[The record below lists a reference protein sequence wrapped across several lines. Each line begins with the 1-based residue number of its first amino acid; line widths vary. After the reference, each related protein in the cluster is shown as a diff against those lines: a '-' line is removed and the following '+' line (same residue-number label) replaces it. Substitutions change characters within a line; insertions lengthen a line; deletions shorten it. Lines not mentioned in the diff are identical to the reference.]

1 MERMSS
7 RPKVSFSDHSYS
19 RSIIGMGVGGGEG
32 GAKAPLAPQFHRSR
46 CFMYISTHYI
56 ETYIQVQLLF
66 PYSMKRC
73 TNGVETLESI
83 WHMGVSVIGRRT
95 P

>member
-1 MERMSS
+1 MEHMSS
-7 RPKVSFSDHSYS
+7 KPKVSFSDHSYS
-19 RSIIGMGVGGGEG
+19 RSIIGVCVCVWGR
-32 GAKAPLAPQFHRSR
+32 GAKALQFRRSR
-46 CFMYISTHYI
+46 CLMYISTHCI

-83 WHMGVSVIGRRT
+83 WHMGVSVMGR
-95 P
+95 